1 MRVAA
6 KHRGDWGPDL
16 AAWEGSVERRLL
28 FGPGAIEVARL
39 GRGEPIL
46 MVGGLAGGWKLLAPL
61 ARLLARRYE
70 VILYGLRGDR
80 GPLTVSAPESIADH
94 ARDLAF
100 LIDRL
105 GLERPALFGVSFGGA
120 VALEYAVEHPGRLG
134 SLTLLGVEARYRE
147 TLGARIARRVLER
160 YPLPNDNPFVNQF
173 FNLLHGGPP
182 RSAVASEFLIERC
195 WETDQGVMARRLQA
209 LASFDVSDRLDRIDA
224 RTLIVAGSKDV
235 VVPAD
240 RQRDLA
246 RSIADARFSTV
257 EGGGHVAFL
266 THRAE
271 VARLAHRFL
280 RSRSLARSGGGRE
293 GA

>member
-16 AAWEGSVERRLL
+16 AAWEGDVERRLL
-28 FGPGAIEVARL
+28 FGQGVIEVARL

-61 ARLLARRYE
+61 ARLLARRHE

-80 GPLTVSAPESIADH
+80 GPSTNSAPETIGDH

-120 VALEYAVEHPGRLG
+120 VALEYAAEHPGRLG

-160 YPLPNDNPFVNQF
+160 YPLPKDNAFVNQF
-173 FNLLHGGPP
+173 FHLLHGGPP
-182 RSAVASEFLIERC
+182 VSAALAEFLVERC
-195 WETDQGVMARRLQA
+195 WDTDQGVMARRLQA
-209 LASFDVSDRLDRIDA
+209 LASFDVADRLDRIDA
-224 RTLIVAGSKDV
+224 RTLVIAGLKDV
-235 VVPAD
+235 VVAPA

-246 RSIADARFSTV
+246 RSIPDARFV
-257 EGGGHVAFL
+257 CLPEAGHVGFL
-266 THRAE
+266 THRSD
-271 VARLAHRFL
+271 VARLAYRFL
-280 RSRSLARSGGGRE
+280 RARSLVESGPGFDGV
-293 GA
+293 